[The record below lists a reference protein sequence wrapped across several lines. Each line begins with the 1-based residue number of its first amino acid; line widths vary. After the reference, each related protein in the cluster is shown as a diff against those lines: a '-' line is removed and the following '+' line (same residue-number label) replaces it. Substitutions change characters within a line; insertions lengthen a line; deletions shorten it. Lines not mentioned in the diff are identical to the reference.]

1 MPLRKIPINPG
12 LNKNITATQAEGQ
25 WIDGDN
31 IRFHYGSP
39 EKIGG
44 WEQIGFQ
51 LLVGAARANHTWFDL
66 EGNRYAAIGTN
77 KLLYIFYDEAFYDIT
92 PLGTALTSCTYTSTT
107 GSKTV
112 TINKASH
119 NLNVGDIII
128 FTSVTTPGA
137 PTTSFTSANFE
148 TNPFEVITV
157 PTANTFTVTMPVTET
172 GTGVTAGGTITTTPY
187 VTVGPLI
194 STFGYGWGAG
204 TWGLSTWGT
213 PRTVSNTDI
222 DAGSWSLDNF
232 GELLIATIRNNKTF
246 KWDPNAGAGVSSRA
260 TVIPNNPTASV
271 LTVVSDRDRHL
282 IHLGTETTIGT
293 PSTQD
298 PMFIRFSDQEDLED
312 YVPTSVNTA
321 GTFRIDNGSK
331 IVTAVKAKDYV
342 LVLTDEAAYTMQFV
356 GPPITFSIRQVGSN
370 CGCIGDHAAIFAN
383 GAVWWMGDSG
393 SFFVYDGTVK
403 QIPCSVEDFVF
414 TTLNGNLGINFTNG
428 ELVYAGHNSLFSEIM
443 WFYPK
448 SGSNEVDRVVTFNF
462 DENTWYTGSLSRT
475 TYTDANV
482 FENPRATRFYS
493 DRAPT
498 FPTINGVTNGASY
511 YFEHEVGFDEVTNP
525 TSNTVSTVAISAF
538 VTSGD
543 FDLDVEGD
551 GEYFL
556 SVKRFIPDFKNLV
569 GNAKVTL
576 QFKSYP
582 ADTTAAKGLVT
593 KGPFSVT
600 TSTDKVDMRA
610 RGRQANIKIE
620 CDSVN
625 ENWRYGLFRVDVQPD
640 GRR

>member
-1 MPLRKIPINPG
+1 
-12 LNKNITATQAEGQ
+12 
-25 WIDGDN
+25 
-31 IRFHYGSP
+31 
-39 EKIGG
+39 
-44 WEQIGFQ
+44 
-51 LLVGAARANHTWFDL
+51 
-66 EGNRYAAIGTN
+66 
-77 KLLYIFYDEAFYDIT
+77 
-92 PLGTALTSCTYTSTT
+92 
-107 GSKTV
+107 
-112 TINKASH
+112 
-119 NLNVGDIII
+119 
-128 FTSVTTPGA
+128 
-137 PTTSFTSANFE
+137 
-148 TNPFEVITV
+148 
-157 PTANTFTVTMPVTET
+157 
-172 GTGVTAGGTITTTPY
+172 
-187 VTVGPLI
+187 
-194 STFGYGWGAG
+194 
-204 TWGLSTWGT
+204 
-213 PRTVSNTDI
+213 
-222 DAGSWSLDNF
+222 
-232 GELLIATIRNNKTF
+232 
-246 KWDPNAGAGVSSRA
+246 
-260 TVIPNNPTASV
+260 
-271 LTVVSDRDRHL
+271 
-282 IHLGTETTIGT
+282 
-293 PSTQD
+293 
-298 PMFIRFSDQEDLED
+298 
-312 YVPTSVNTA
+312 
-321 GTFRIDNGSK
+321 
-331 IVTAVKAKDYV
+331 
-342 LVLTDEAAYTMQFV
+342 
-356 GPPITFSIRQVGSN
+356 
-370 CGCIGDHAAIFAN
+370 
-383 GAVWWMGDSG
+383 
-393 SFFVYDGTVK
+393 
-403 QIPCSVEDFVF
+403 
-414 TTLNGNLGINFTNG
+414 
-428 ELVYAGHNSLFSEIM
+428 LFSEIM